1 MKRGCEFVMP
11 IGGRLGGGLLSILV
25 VMDHIVT
32 ARLTPLWQE
41 GSDHF
46 VPTVKN
52 GFAKKA
58 VRTYDAWFVSSGK
71 SAYYLCNERGPVNAG
86 VCV

>member
-1 MKRGCEFVMP
+1 MKRGYELVMP
-11 IGGRLGGGLLSILV
+11 IGGGHGGGLLSILV
-25 VMDHIVT
+25 VMGHIVT
-32 ARLTPLWQE
+32 ARLPPLWQE

-52 GFAKKA
+52 VSIKKLCQHTMLSLR
-58 VRTYDAWFVSSGK
+58 VQGKTRTI
-71 SAYYLCNERGPVNAG
+71 SATNEGPVNAG

>member
-1 MKRGCEFVMP
+1 LSVLIVVLTGGGGCRDGWYSMKRGCELVIL
-11 IGGRLGGGLLSILV
+11 IGGGHGGGLLSILV
-25 VMDHIVT
+25 VMGHIVT

-52 GFAKKA
+52 
-58 VRTYDAWFVSSGK
+58 VFV
-71 SAYYLCNERGPVNAG
+71 
-86 VCV
+86 